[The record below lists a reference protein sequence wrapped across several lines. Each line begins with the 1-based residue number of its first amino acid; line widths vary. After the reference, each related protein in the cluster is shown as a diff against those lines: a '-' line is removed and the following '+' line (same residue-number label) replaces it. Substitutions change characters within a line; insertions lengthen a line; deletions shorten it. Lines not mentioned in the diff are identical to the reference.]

1 MVMLAVMTKICADVW
16 RKRGYF
22 SRTAP
27 AWRKFLAGASAV
39 YAGAMV
45 PRYVL
50 TMIFQPEM
58 RWLGGIIPIFFH
70 FVWRDLFI
78 PGEVFIPQRAY
89 LQGVTAHAKNFEASE
104 GRMDFQQLADKALQG
119 IVPERA
125 ELRAVLEAPDEQ
137 IPELVSAAFKVR
149 HHYFGKRVQI
159 HVLQNAKSGLCPED
173 CHYCSQSS
181 VSEAAIDRYPFM
193 SKEQLV
199 ESARRAKAT
208 GAVRFCIVNSGRGP
222 THKEVDQIAEAVR
235 EIREK
240 TGMNICC
247 SLGLMSEEKVRTL
260 KDAGVGRVNHNLNTS
275 RRHHPE
281 IVTTHTYDDRVATI
295 DNVKHAGVGTCSGGI
310 IGMGERDEDII
321 DLALALRA
329 MDIESIPVNFL
340 NSIPKTPFENKREL
354 TPQRCLKT
362 LCLFRFVNPSKE
374 IRVAGGREVNLRSL
388 QPLSLYPANSIF
400 VNGYLTTP
408 GQEAS
413 DAHRMIEDLGFE
425 LDQPAA
431 I

>member
-1 MVMLAVMTKICADVW
+1 MN
-16 RKRGYF
+16 
-22 SRTAP
+22 
-27 AWRKFLAGASAV
+27 
-39 YAGAMV
+39 
-45 PRYVL
+45 
-50 TMIFQPEM
+50 
-58 RWLGGIIPIFFH
+58 FH
-70 FVWRDLFI
+70 D
-78 PGEVFIPQRAY
+78 
-89 LQGVTAHAKNFEASE
+89 
-104 GRMDFQQLADKALQG
+104 LADKALRG
-119 IVPERA
+119 MAPDRA
-125 ELRAVLEAPDEQ
+125 ELQAVLDAPDEK

-149 HHYFGKRVQI
+149 HHYYGKRVQI

-181 VSEAAIDRYPFM
+181 VSEAPIERYTFM
-193 SKEQLV
+193 SKDKLV
-199 ESARRAKAT
+199 ESARRAKAA

-222 THKEVDQIAEAVR
+222 TNKEIAEITEAVR
-235 EIREK
+235 EIREQ

-247 SLGLMSEEKVRTL
+247 SLGLMSEEKIRAL
-260 KDAGVGRVNHNLNTS
+260 KEVGVGRINHNLNTS
-275 RRHHPE
+275 REHHPE
-281 IVTTHTYDDRVATI
+281 IVTTHTYDDRVATVE
-295 DNVKHAGVGTCSGGI
+295 NVKHAGVGTCSGGI
-310 IGMGERDEDII
+310 IGMGESDDDII
-321 DLALALRA
+321 DLALTLRS

-340 NSIPKTPFENKREL
+340 TSIPKTPFEKKKEL

-362 LCLFRFVNPSKE
+362 LCLFRFANPSKE

-413 DAHRMIEDLGFE
+413 DAHQMIRDLGFE

>member
-1 MVMLAVMTKICADVW
+1 MN
-16 RKRGYF
+16 
-22 SRTAP
+22 
-27 AWRKFLAGASAV
+27 
-39 YAGAMV
+39 
-45 PRYVL
+45 
-50 TMIFQPEM
+50 
-58 RWLGGIIPIFFH
+58 FH
-70 FVWRDLFI
+70 D
-78 PGEVFIPQRAY
+78 
-89 LQGVTAHAKNFEASE
+89 
-104 GRMDFQQLADKALQG
+104 LADKALQG

-125 ELRAVLEAPDEQ
+125 ELRAVLNAPDEL

-149 HHYFGKRVQI
+149 HHYYGKRVQI

-181 VSEAAIDRYPFM
+181 VSGAPIDRYPFM
-193 SKEQLV
+193 SKEKLV
-199 ESARRAKAT
+199 ASAKQAKAA

-222 THKEVDQIAEAVR
+222 THKEILEIAGAVQ
-235 EIREK
+235 EIREQ

-247 SLGLMSEEKVRTL
+247 SLGLMSEDKIRVL
-260 KDAGVGRVNHNLNTS
+260 KEAGVGRVNHNLNTS
-275 RRHHPE
+275 RQHHHE
-281 IVTTHTYDDRVATI
+281 IVTTHTYDDRVATVQ
-295 DNVKHAGVGTCSGGI
+295 NVKNAGVGTCSGGI
-310 IGMGERDEDII
+310 IGMGESDDDII
-321 DLALALRA
+321 DLALTLRS

-413 DAHRMIEDLGFE
+413 DAHQMIRDLGFE
-425 LDQPAA
+425 LDQPAP

>member
-1 MVMLAVMTKICADVW
+1 MN
-16 RKRGYF
+16 
-22 SRTAP
+22 
-27 AWRKFLAGASAV
+27 
-39 YAGAMV
+39 
-45 PRYVL
+45 
-50 TMIFQPEM
+50 
-58 RWLGGIIPIFFH
+58 FH
-70 FVWRDLFI
+70 
-78 PGEVFIPQRAY
+78 
-89 LQGVTAHAKNFEASE
+89 S
-104 GRMDFQQLADKALQG
+104 LADKALQG
-119 IVPERA
+119 IVPERD
-125 ELRAVLEAPDEQ
+125 ELKAVLNASEEQ
-137 IPELVSAAFKVR
+137 LPELISAAFKVR
-149 HHYFGKRVQI
+149 HHYYGKRVQI

-181 VSEAAIDRYPFM
+181 VSDAPIDRYPFM
-193 SKEQLV
+193 SKEKLV
-199 ESARRAKAT
+199 ESAKQAKAA

-222 THKEVDQIAEAVR
+222 TNKEIDQIAEAVR

-247 SLGLMSEEKVRTL
+247 SLGLMNEDKIQRL
-260 KDAGVGRVNHNLNTS
+260 KAAGVGRVNHNLNTS
-275 RRHHPE
+275 RNHHPD
-281 IVTTHTYDDRVATI
+281 IVTTHTYEDRVATI
-295 DNVKHAGVGTCSGGI
+295 ENVKHAGVGTCSGGI
-310 IGMGERDEDII
+310 IGMGESDEDII
-321 DLALALRA
+321 DLALTLRA

-340 NSIPKTPFENKREL
+340 NSIPKTPFEKKREL

-362 LCLFRFVNPSKE
+362 LCLFRFVNPRKE

-413 DAHRMIEDLGFE
+413 DAHQMIRDLGFE

>member
-1 MVMLAVMTKICADVW
+1 
-16 RKRGYF
+16 
-22 SRTAP
+22 
-27 AWRKFLAGASAV
+27 
-39 YAGAMV
+39 
-45 PRYVL
+45 
-50 TMIFQPEM
+50 
-58 RWLGGIIPIFFH
+58 
-70 FVWRDLFI
+70 
-78 PGEVFIPQRAY
+78 
-89 LQGVTAHAKNFEASE
+89 
-104 GRMDFQQLADKALQG
+104 MDFQQLADKALQG
-119 IVPERA
+119 ILPDRA

-149 HHYFGKRVQI
+149 HYYYGKRVQI
-159 HVLQNAKSGLCPED
+159 HILQNAKSGLCPED

-181 VSEAAIDRYPFM
+181 VSEAPIDRYPFM
-193 SKEQLV
+193 SKEELV
-199 ESARRAKAT
+199 ESARRAKAA

-222 THKEVDQIAEAVR
+222 TNKEIDQIAEAVR

-260 KDAGVGRVNHNLNTS
+260 KNAGVGRVNHNLNTS
-275 RRHHPE
+275 RRYHPE
-281 IVTTHTYDDRVATI
+281 IVSTHAYDDRVATI
-295 DNVKHAGVGTCSGGI
+295 ENVKHAGVGTCSGGI
-310 IGMGERDEDII
+310 IGMGESDEDII
-321 DLALALRA
+321 DLALALHA

-413 DAHRMIEDLGFE
+413 DAHRMVEDLGFE
-425 LDQPAA
+425 LDRPAA

>member
-1 MVMLAVMTKICADVW
+1 
-16 RKRGYF
+16 
-22 SRTAP
+22 
-27 AWRKFLAGASAV
+27 
-39 YAGAMV
+39 
-45 PRYVL
+45 
-50 TMIFQPEM
+50 MIF
-58 RWLGGIIPIFFH
+58 
-70 FVWRDLFI
+70 
-78 PGEVFIPQRAY
+78 Y
-89 LQGVTAHAKNFEASE
+89 S
-104 GRMDFQQLADKALQG
+104 LADKALQG
-119 IVPERA
+119 IIPERE
-125 ELRAVLEAPDEQ
+125 ELKAVLNASEEQ
-137 IPELVSAAFKVR
+137 LPELISAAFKVR
-149 HHYFGKRVQI
+149 HHYYGKRVQI

-181 VSEAAIDRYPFM
+181 VSDAPVDRYPFM
-193 SKEQLV
+193 SKEKLV
-199 ESARRAKAT
+199 ESAKQAKAV

-222 THKEVDQIAEAVR
+222 TNKEIDQIAEAVR
-235 EIREK
+235 EIRAK

-247 SLGLMSEEKVRTL
+247 SLGLMNEEKIQRL
-260 KDAGVGRVNHNLNTS
+260 KAVGVGRVNHNLNTS
-275 RRHHPE
+275 RNHHPD

-295 DNVKHAGVGTCSGGI
+295 ENVKHAGVGTCSGGI
-310 IGMGERDEDII
+310 IGMGESDEDII
-321 DLALALRA
+321 DLALTLRA

-340 NSIPKTPFENKREL
+340 NSIPKTPFEKKREL

-362 LCLFRFVNPSKE
+362 LCLFRFVNPRKE

-413 DAHRMIEDLGFE
+413 DAHQMIRDLGFE